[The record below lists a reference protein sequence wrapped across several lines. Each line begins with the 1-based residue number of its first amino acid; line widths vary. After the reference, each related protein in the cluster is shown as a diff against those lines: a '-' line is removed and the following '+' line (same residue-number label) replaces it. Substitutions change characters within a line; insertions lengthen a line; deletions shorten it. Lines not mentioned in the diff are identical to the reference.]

1 MRRRRRPALRRLR
14 PQSSG
19 NINPSAQKFL
29 KRAHQL
35 MENGDHTDAANIF
48 ERLARGA
55 EDKGMLRHAPNLYL
69 QAARANLLSGDI
81 KSGTDLVNHGLG
93 IFAKTQRWPA
103 LARSGNRV
111 LDELNNLGYP
121 KIAEEVSIWLTT
133 TLPEPLESYQK
144 LQNKNVQFPLKCPYC
159 GGTLRPDEIEIVDNN
174 TGECPYCGS
183 AVRGK

>member
-1 MRRRRRPALRRLR
+1 MRRRRRPALRRSR
-14 PQSSG
+14 SQNSR
-19 NINPSAQKFL
+19 NINPNAQKFL

-35 MENGDHTDAANIF
+35 MENGNHSDASNIF

-81 KSGTDLVNHGLG
+81 KKGADLVNHGLG

-103 LARSGNRV
+103 LARAGNRV
-111 LDELNNLGYP
+111 VGELNNLGYP
-121 KIAEEVSIWLTT
+121 EISEEISKWLTA
-133 TLPEPLESYQK
+133 TLPESLESYQQ
-144 LQNKNVQFPLKCPYC
+144 LQDKNVKFPLKCPYC
-159 GGTLRPDEIEIVDNN
+159 GGTLRLDEIERIDNT